1 MRPSLEG
8 GRTCAPSFVLVVN
21 ALSVSLFSVQN
32 PHFRSHR
39 LLSVGV
45 CAAYSL
51 METCRR
57 WPRTF
62 SGPRFSASHKAGRRR
77 FPPACTGPIAQCCGL
92 APYGCGS
99 PFFLWKKEFHP
110 CVCASWERSSLCASA
125 CCLPAVTGNAGVV
138 VGLSAIPL
146 VVARASRAAA
156 GAAVALAATPPT
168 KAPWRPPWR
177 LLLDPCQPLSR
188 RADCITKECLTTEA
202 DHLLPLGFPRYLD
215 KSRSLRE
222 RPTLGAAPW
231 TSLASARTS
240 WSACASVA

>member
-1 MRPSLEG
+1 MPAL
-8 GRTCAPSFVLVVN
+8 AAHVLWA
-21 ALSVSLFSVQN
+21 ALFRLPQSGPTAVSACLYRAD
-32 PHFRSHR
+32 RSMLR
-39 LLSVGV
+39 VGALTAV
-45 CAAYSL
+45 D
-51 METCRR
+51 RR
-57 WPRTF
+57 SF
-62 SGPRFSASHKAGRRR
+62 SGKRSSIH
-77 FPPACTGPIAQCCGL
+77 ACA
-92 APYGCGS
+92 
-99 PFFLWKKEFHP
+99 
-110 CVCASWERSSLCASA
+110 ASWERSSLCASA